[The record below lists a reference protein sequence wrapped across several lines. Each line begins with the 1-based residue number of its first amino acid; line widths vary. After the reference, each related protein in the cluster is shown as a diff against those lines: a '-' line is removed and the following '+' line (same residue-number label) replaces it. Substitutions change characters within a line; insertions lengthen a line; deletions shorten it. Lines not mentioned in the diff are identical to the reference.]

1 MEEYFAKTRTQLS
14 SKLPNQQLIAT
25 TLLAVEETLKEQN
38 AQLTPTA
45 YFATL
50 MSLLD
55 QQKQGAESEEI
66 RAAILN
72 LLAVVFPNVPA
83 SVLRSQFT
91 ATLSLIT
98 TLLAQ
103 QPPPSAPSVRSLIA
117 CTEHLLIAQDSATW
131 NHTTTLKALQTLL
144 ILSLDSRPKPRKRA
158 QEAVRNIV
166 THPPLM
172 LLVHPGMKVVVQTT
186 LQVLKESG
194 QGVVSAAGSK
204 DKENASQMV
213 LHTLYLVRMIAK
225 AWPVEHFLPLCDIL
239 LHLPK
244 LNNPYLTSS
253 AFQVFES
260 LLSTKETAEA
270 KAVVQQAENGSAAAA
285 AASAT
290 ETLEQITSRL
300 DKVIKVMGAVLELKP
315 NANDATLM
323 PLWLDVVRAGFV
335 ESARLQDRMR
345 AAGHGGAIP
354 AEAVVPLVSLFTTIF
369 PNLDSGNPT
378 SVHNATVDCLKQL
391 IEHCITDAMIDGAV
405 QQMKKNRGQPETKK
419 SKMSVIEAI
428 SVMIK
433 EGFHL
438 RFQSSWLGIL
448 DILKTLFE
456 RTGHSANPLL
466 VSFLPILDELRFTQ
480 AFTQKAH
487 LDVVLETAIATVGP
501 RVLLSVLPL
510 NIDNPEE
517 RKRGR
522 AFMLPLLKNAITNTE
537 LEYFSSDLI
546 PLADRLN
553 ARGQACRENGMMKKV
568 YETLV
573 GQVWSLISGFCDL
586 PTDFELA
593 FSKELAE
600 RISNVL
606 YQAPDLR
613 PVICQALSLLVV
625 RNKEIIASTETD
637 AVLER
642 RFLVTK
648 EEAQRNIEVLQQYA
662 RPYLMVF
669 FNIFQATLPQFRGYL
684 LEVLRLFLSIS
695 TPQDL
700 SQTFAAVLGQLSQA
714 LTSPAAAPAEANGAP
729 PVSHNLMDLAELMVP
744 YVDVSAMGQ
753 LYSLT
758 LPLLANEDDA
768 SLQKKAYKVINAMA
782 ETEQGKAALKT
793 RLDELAR
800 QILDTTGAATAT
812 AKRARLVLIGQVV
825 SMLEPTDLF
834 FIPSILSEVVVATKE
849 VNEKARDIAYAL
861 LVAMGQRMKAGGV
874 IVADRV
880 GDMQGGS
887 AETPATIG
895 EYFTMV
901 TAGLAGTTPHMVSAA
916 ITSLSRLL
924 FEFHT
929 ELDRN
934 MVSEM
939 IATMQL
945 FVNSSNREVVKSAIG
960 FIKVTTVSLDPVLV
974 RVHLPEIVQGL
985 IRWSHEHKA
994 HFKVKVRHIL
1004 ERLVRR
1010 FGYDE
1015 ILELV
1020 PEADRKLMVN
1030 IRKRRERAKRRK
1042 SAAASGAADDG
1053 EEEEEDETANATA
1066 ASDAKKGSGA
1076 PQLQAPSF
1084 GSAYEDALYGSESDL
1099 SDDDEDGEGDDMDED
1114 RVANKASSKKNK
1126 NKNKGADAWIKEDG
1140 DAPLDFLD
1148 RTVVSR
1154 VTASHPSLQQP
1165 RKVKELASQF
1175 KTTADGRFVVDDS
1188 DDSAEKGDDDDDEVD
1203 DEERDEAMQ
1212 LDQAENNYLASLK
1225 MADGFTRGQGG
1236 RIKFNKTNKRNALG
1250 KGDDDDMDIEAGGV
1264 GPVRNQAKK
1273 MVKGAATPASALGGD
1288 FKAKRA
1294 GGDVKKKGRVDPYA
1308 YVPLTSLRKGVKE
1321 GMTFTN
1327 KSKSDKR
1334 KLGKPSRRG

>member
-55 QQKQGAESEEI
+55 QQKDVAEAEEI

-83 SVLRSQFT
+83 SVLRSQYT

-98 TLLAQ
+98 ALLAQ
-103 QPPPSAPSVRSLIA
+103 QPPPSAPSVRSLIT
-117 CTEHLLIAQDSATW
+117 CTEHLLMAQDTATW
-131 NHTTTLKALQTLL
+131 NSTTTLKALQTLL

-172 LLVHPGMKVVVQTT
+172 MLVHPGMKVVVQTT

-194 QGVVSAAGSK
+194 QGVVSAAGAK

-260 LLSTKETAEA
+260 LLSTKESVDAP
-270 KAVVQQAENGSAAAA
+270 AVVHQTEDGQGETTQAV
-285 AASAT
+285 T

-300 DKVIKVMGAVLELKP
+300 DKVTKVMGAVLELKP

-335 ESARLQDRMR
+335 ESARLQDKMQ
-345 AAGHGGAIP
+345 AAGQAGAIP
-354 AEAVVPLVSLFTTIF
+354 AEAAVPLVSLFTTIF
-369 PNLDSGNPT
+369 PNLDSANPT

-391 IEHCITDAMIDGAV
+391 IEHCITDVMIDTAV
-405 QQMKKNRGQPETKK
+405 MQMKKNRGQPETKK

-448 DILKTLFE
+448 DILKALFE

-487 LDVVLETAIATVGP
+487 LDVVLETAISTVGP
-501 RVLLSVLPL
+501 RVVLTVLPL

-537 LEYFSSDLI
+537 LEYFSGDLI

-553 ARGQACRENGMMKKV
+553 ARGQECRENGMMKKV

-593 FSKELAE
+593 FTKELAE

-613 PVICQALSLLVV
+613 PVICQALSLLVS
-625 RNKEIIASTETD
+625 RNKELLASSETD
-637 AVLER
+637 EVLER
-642 RFLVTK
+642 RYLVTK

-700 SQTFAAVLGQLSQA
+700 SQTFAAVLGQLGQA
-714 LTSPAAAPAEANGAP
+714 LANPTPAPAEANGAP

-758 LPLLANEDDA
+758 LGQLANEDDA

-849 VNEKARDIAYAL
+849 VNEKTRDIAYDL
-861 LVAMGQRMKAGGV
+861 LVAMGHRMKAGGV
-874 IVADRV
+874 ILAERV
-880 GDMQGGS
+880 GDMQEGSS

-924 FEFHT
+924 FEFHK
-929 ELDRN
+929 ELEPS

-945 FVNSSNREVVKSAIG
+945 FVNSSNREIVKSAIG

-985 IRWSHEHKA
+985 LRWSHEHKA

-1010 FGYDE
+1010 FGYEE

-1030 IRKRRERAKRRK
+1030 IRKRRERAKRK
-1042 SAAASGAADDG
+1042 KTAAASGAG
-1053 EEEEEDETANATA
+1053 EEEDAEDDEAEEA
-1066 ASDAKKGSGA
+1066 AKGKKSGA
-1076 PQLQAPSF
+1076 QQQAASF

-1099 SDDDEDGEGDDMDED
+1099 SDDDEDGEDMDED
-1114 RVANKASSKKNK
+1114 NAGKSSSNSKNSKKNK
-1126 NKNKGADAWIKEDG
+1126 NKGAEAWIKEDG

-1148 RTVVSR
+1148 RAVVSR

-1175 KTTADGRFVVDDS
+1175 KTTADGRIVVDDS
-1188 DDSAEKGDDDDDEVD
+1188 DDSAQKGDDDDDG
-1203 DEERDEAMQ
+1203 DEDEDEEAMQ

-1236 RIKFNKTNKRNALG
+1236 RIKFNKTNKKGALG
-1250 KGDDDDMDIEAGGV
+1250 KDDDDDVDMDAGGV

-1273 MVKGAATPASALGGD
+1273 GAAAGKAAALGGD

-1321 GMTFTN
+1321 GLSFTN
-1327 KSKSDKR
+1327 KSKSEKR

>member
-25 TLLAVEETLKEQN
+25 TLLAVEETLKEQG
-38 AQLTPTA
+38 AQLSPTA

-55 QQKQGAESEEI
+55 QQKEGADAEEI

-72 LLAVVFPNVPA
+72 LLAVVFPNVPTG
-83 SVLRSQFT
+83 VLRSQYT
-91 ATLSLIT
+91 ATLGLIT
-98 TLLAQ
+98 TLLAL
-103 QPPPSAPSVRSLIA
+103 QPPPSAPSVRSLIT
-117 CTEHLLIAQDSATW
+117 CMEYLLIAQDSATW
-131 NHTTTLKALQTLL
+131 SNSTALKALQTLL

-166 THPPLM
+166 TRPPLM
-172 LLVHPGMKVVVQTT
+172 MLVHPGMKVVVQTT

-194 QGVVSAAGSK
+194 QGVVSAAGAK

-213 LHTLYLVRMIAK
+213 LHTLHLVRMIAK

-260 LLSTKETAEA
+260 LLSTKESADA
-270 KAVVQQAENGSAAAA
+270 PAVVHQNESGEAQPVV
-285 AASAT
+285 
-290 ETLEQITSRL
+290 ETIDQITSRL
-300 DKVIKVMGAVLELKP
+300 EKVTKVMGAVMELKP

-335 ESARLQDRMR
+335 ESARLQDKMR
-345 AAGHGGAIP
+345 ASGHAGDIPQEAAIP
-354 AEAVVPLVSLFTTIF
+354 IVQLFTTIF
-369 PNLDSGNPT
+369 PNLDSSNPT
-378 SVHNATVDCLKQL
+378 TVHNSTVDCLKQL
-391 IEHCITDAMIDGAV
+391 IEHCITDQMIDVAV
-405 QQMKKNRGQPETKK
+405 HQMKKNRGQPETKK
-419 SKMSVIEAI
+419 SKMSAIESI

-433 EGFHL
+433 EGFNL

-456 RTGHSANPLL
+456 RLGHSANPLL

-487 LDVVLETAIATVGP
+487 LDVVLETAISTVGP
-501 RVLLSVLPL
+501 RVLLTVLPL

-517 RKRGR
+517 KKRGR

-537 LEYFSSDLI
+537 LEYFASDLI

-553 ARGQACRENGMMKKV
+553 VRAQECRENGMMKKV

-586 PTDFELA
+586 PTDFEMA
-593 FSKELAE
+593 FTKELAE

-613 PVICQALSLLVV
+613 PVICQGLSLLVS
-625 RNKEIIASTETD
+625 RNKDILASTESD
-637 AVLER
+637 EVLER
-642 RFLVTK
+642 RYLVTK
-648 EEAQRNIEVLQQYA
+648 EEAKRNIEVLQQYA

-684 LEVLRLFLSIS
+684 LEVLRMYLSIS

-700 SQTFAAVLGQLSQA
+700 QQTFAAVLQQLSQA
-714 LTSPAAAPAEANGAP
+714 LATPSATPAGQDAAP

-744 YVDVSAMGQ
+744 YVDLNAMGQ
-753 LYSLT
+753 LYAIT

-793 RLDELAR
+793 RLDELTR
-800 QILDTTGAATAT
+800 QILDTTAAATAT
-812 AKRARLVLIGQVV
+812 AKRARLVLIGEVV
-825 SMLEPTDLF
+825 SMLEPTDLY

-849 VNEKARDIAYAL
+849 VNEKTRDIAYDL
-861 LVAMGQRMKAGGV
+861 LVAMGNRMKAGGV
-874 IVADRV
+874 ILAERV
-880 GDMQGGS
+880 GDMQGS
-887 AETPATIG
+887 AAETPATIA

-924 FEFHT
+924 FEFHR
-929 ELDRN
+929 ELDPN
-934 MVSEM
+934 MVSEL

-945 FVNSSNREVVKSAIG
+945 FVNSSNREIVKSAIG
-960 FIKVTTVSLDPVLV
+960 FIKVTTVSLDASLV
-974 RVHLPEIVQGL
+974 RVHLPDIVKGIL
-985 IRWSHEHKA
+985 RWSHEHKG

-1010 FGYDE
+1010 FGYEE
-1015 ILELV
+1015 ILEFV

-1030 IRKRRERAKRRK
+1030 IRKRRERAKRKK
-1042 SAAASGAADDG
+1042 SAAAAAMD
-1053 EEEEEDETANATA
+1053 EDEGEDA
-1066 ASDAKKGSGA
+1066 AGDAAEEAGKKSKKGA
-1076 PQLQAPSF
+1076 QQQQASF

-1099 SDDDEDGEGDDMDED
+1099 SDDEDEGDDMAADEP
-1114 RVANKASSKKNK
+1114 KKKNK
-1126 NKNKGADAWIKEDG
+1126 NKKKGADAWIKEDG

-1188 DDSAEKGDDDDDEVD
+1188 DDSDGAAQKGDDDDED
-1203 DEERDEAMQ
+1203 DEEAMQ

-1236 RIKFNKTNKRNALG
+1236 RIKFNKTNK
-1250 KGDDDDMDIEAGGV
+1250 KGARGEEDDDLQEMELEAGGV
-1264 GPVRNQAKK
+1264 GAIRHQQQKK
-1273 MVKGAATPASALGGD
+1273 VVKTLGGD

-1321 GMTFTN
+1321 GLSFTN
-1327 KSKSDKR
+1327 KSKSEKR
-1334 KLGKPSRRG
+1334 KQGKPGRRG